1 MGFLG
6 GGSLARVQ
14 KGSVEGN
21 PENMILRLGADPVK
35 NGHSIVLEKEIDQ
48 PPRKS
53 VGGGTK
59 KMSPWSMEGKAT
71 VQGQKQVLVGVQ
83 PDPAGRSAKEGSLL
97 KKSSLCLRTIV
108 GLKATIRGRAPV
120 VAVKECLAEK
130 DVEEMSLQLR
140 TGPRREGAAVD
151 PEDADPVK
159 TPQNPVKVGL
169 GTLKYHSPVNIRK
182 VASLA
187 DLLFMSHCVSMKRL
201 GIKIRR
207 RKEARQKQER
217 LTLVV
222 LAKDQLQ
229 VLKSL
234 VKWLMLN

>member
-14 KGSVEGN
+14 KGPVEGN

-83 PDPAGRSAKEGSLL
+83 PDPAGRSAKEGSLCLRVSRIKEGTVLDPPQSPIAQHLL

-108 GLKATIRGRAPV
+108 GLKATI
-120 VAVKECLAEK
+120 
-130 DVEEMSLQLR
+130 
-140 TGPRREGAAVD
+140 
-151 PEDADPVK
+151 
-159 TPQNPVKVGL
+159 
-169 GTLKYHSPVNIRK
+169 
-182 VASLA
+182 
-187 DLLFMSHCVSMKRL
+187 
-201 GIKIRR
+201 
-207 RKEARQKQER
+207 
-217 LTLVV
+217 
-222 LAKDQLQ
+222 
-229 VLKSL
+229 
-234 VKWLMLN
+234 